1 MPNRVIPAAA
11 PAARRRFRPRVV
23 PTLAMLVAVPAFL
36 VAGSWQRARMEAK
49 EALFAQYDA
58 VARAA
63 PAPLPEIG
71 AEGDW
76 VAQRYRPVVVHGE
89 FDAGRQIYVDNKV
102 DAGRVGYHVVTPLGL
117 ADGRF
122 VLVDRGWI
130 AAGASRAALPPAP
143 PPSGVATVEGRL
155 NFTDRYRELEAD
167 TDRGPVR
174 QNLDPARFAAAT
186 GLPVLPVI
194 IEQTALPV
202 PDDGLVR
209 TRPRPDFGI
218 EKHRIY
224 MLQWYAFAVLAVTLW
239 VLLNWRRETI
249 SHHG

>member
-1 MPNRVIPAAA
+1 MPNRAKSPGA
-11 PAARRRFRPRVV
+11 PVTRRQFRPRLV
-23 PTLAMLVAVPAFL
+23 PTFALLVALPVFL
-36 VAGSWQRARMEAK
+36 AAASWQRARAEAK

-58 VARAA
+58 VAGAA

-102 DAGRVGYHVVTPLGL
+102 NAGRVGYHVVAPLRL

-130 AAGASRAALPPAP
+130 AAGASRATLPPAP
-143 PPSGVATVEGRL
+143 PPAGVATVEGRL
-155 NFTDRYRELEAD
+155 NFTDSYLELGAD
-167 TDRGPVR
+167 KDNGPVR